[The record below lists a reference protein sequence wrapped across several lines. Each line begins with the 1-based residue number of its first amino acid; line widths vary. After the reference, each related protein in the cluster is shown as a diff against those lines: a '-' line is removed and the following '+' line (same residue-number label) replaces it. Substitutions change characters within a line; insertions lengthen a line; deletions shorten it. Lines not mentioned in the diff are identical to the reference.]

1 MHCYFKNRG
10 IVCEHV
16 YIIVTVPFQ
25 NSTEQDLIKWAI
37 KRARVKDFES
47 MSIQTLDREQ
57 KNPLYIR
64 TSATL
69 PP

>member
-1 MHCYFKNRG
+1 M
-10 IVCEHV
+10 
-16 YIIVTVPFQ
+16 TVPFQ